1 MTLSKVAIVVRK
13 VWTCW
18 SVWIRTVETD
28 HLLLLKDF
36 LCLLGW
42 QGFSE
47 CCSSYELLC
56 IVVWLVRCRW
66 AEASTT
72 SFYILWTWPWSS
84 ALYLL
89 WQMDLTDCHSEMPLQ
104 FLPQNH
110 HSAATSPSLYTWRQT
125 WRGGVYCGKKRKAK
139 HLYSAICCTIYYE
152 IIYMLTSEGY
162 SCIF

>member
-1 MTLSKVAIVVRK
+1 MKLQEMTLSKVAIVVRK

-84 ALYLL
+84 ALYLIFMVSVANGL
-89 WQMDLTDCHSEMPLQ
+89 ERLPLRNASSV
-104 FLPQNH
+104 FATKSPQ
-110 HSAATSPSLYTWRQT
+110 
-125 WRGGVYCGKKRKAK
+125 
-139 HLYSAICCTIYYE
+139 CCYFSFTIYLE
-152 IIYMLTSEGY
+152 ADWKGWSLLWEEEES
-162 SCIF
+162 